1 MTDKFPSLPN
11 IQEETDPETMADG
24 DALDNV
30 SEFEDYSDV
39 IKDFIKSMKVLVTFE
54 ANNDVQD
61 DLVVPH
67 FNAHQIVEEK
77 QRNPA
82 RRFIG
87 RI

>member
-1 MTDKFPSLPN
+1 MADKFPSLPN

-24 DALDNV
+24 DAFEGFCN
-30 SEFEDYSDV
+30 FEDYTDV
-39 IKDFIKSMKVLVTFE
+39 IRDFIKSMKVLVTFE
-54 ANNDVQD
+54 AKNDVQD